1 MSKAFFKEDTV
12 PDEGPTL
19 APRPSEPL
27 PLTPAGRE
35 RLVAERA
42 SIDPKDE
49 AKVTRRL
56 TLERILATT
65 FVREPALHEG
75 GAGFGCDIVVEDPR
89 GVRRTYTLVGPDE
102 VDPAH
107 GLISEASPLGEILL
121 GRKVG
126 DVVELERGED
136 VIELV
141 VREVRVA

>member
-12 PDEGPTL
+12 PDDGPTL

-49 AKVTRRL
+49 SKLTRRL

-75 GAGFGCDIVVEDPR
+75 GAGFGCLVVVEDEKR
-89 GVRRTYTLVGPDE
+89 ARKSYTLVGPDE
-102 VDPAH
+102 VDAAR
-107 GLISEASPLGEILL
+107 GLISEASPLGEALL

-126 DVVELERGED
+126 DVVELERGDD
-136 VIELV
+136 VIELK
-141 VREVRVA
+141 VRDVRVI

>member
-27 PLTPAGRE
+27 PLTPLGRA

-42 SIDPKDE
+42 SIDPKGE
-49 AKVTRRL
+49 AKITRRL

-65 FVREPALHEG
+65 FVREPALHDG
-75 GAGFGCDIVVEDPR
+75 GAGFGCTLVVEDPR
-89 GVRRTYTLVGPDE
+89 GTRRTYMLVGPDE
-102 VDPAH
+102 VDAAR
-107 GLISEASPLGEILL
+107 GLISEGSPLGEILL

-126 DVVELERGED
+126 DVVELERGKD

-141 VREVRVA
+141 VRDVRVG

>member
-1 MSKAFFKEDTV
+1 V

-27 PLTPAGRE
+27 PLTAAGRE
-35 RLVAERA
+35 RFVHERA

-49 AKVTRRL
+49 SKTTRRL

-65 FVREPALHEG
+65 FVREAALHEG
-75 GAGFGCDIVVEDPR
+75 GVGFGCVVVVEDAR
-89 GVRRTYTLVGPDE
+89 RARRTYTLVGPDE
-102 VDPAH
+102 VDAAR
-107 GLISEASPLGEILL
+107 GLISEASPLGEALL

-126 DVVELERGED
+126 DVVELERGDD

-141 VREVRVA
+141 VREVRIA

>member
-1 MSKAFFKEDTV
+1 MAKAFFKEDTV

-49 AKVTRRL
+49 SKTTRRL
-56 TLERILATT
+56 TLERILSTT

-75 GAGFGCDIVVEDPR
+75 GAGFGCVVVVEDER
-89 GVRRTYTLVGPDE
+89 RVRKSYTLVGPDE
-102 VDPAH
+102 VDAAR
-107 GLISEASPLGEILL
+107 GLISEASPLGEALL
-121 GRKVG
+121 GRKAG
-126 DVVELERGED
+126 DVVELERGDD
-136 VIELV
+136 VIELT
-141 VREVRVA
+141 VREVRLM

>member
-12 PDEGPTL
+12 PDDGPTL

-42 SIDPKDE
+42 SIAPKDDSRT
-49 AKVTRRL
+49 TRRM
-56 TLERILATT
+56 TLDRILATT

-75 GAGFGCDIVVEDPR
+75 GAGFGCVIVVEDDKR
-89 GVRRTYTLVGPDE
+89 VRRTYTLVGPDE
-102 VDPAH
+102 VDASR
-107 GLISEASPLGEILL
+107 GLISELSPLGEALV
-121 GRKVG
+121 GRRVG
-126 DVVELERGED
+126 DVVELERGDD

-141 VREVRVA
+141 VREVRVG